1 MPDVA
6 CLGILV
12 ADLIG
17 RPIDHLPERGRLAL
31 VEDMSLH
38 IGGCASNTSIV
49 LAKLG
54 IETAV
59 LGKVGSDGL
68 GDFVTSELGRSSVH
82 CQGLVHDPHHHTS
95 ASMVIVDHQGERSF
109 LHYLGANA
117 HYTAED
123 INWEIVKSTRI
134 LHIGGALVLPGID
147 GEPMAEMM
155 TEARRQGLIVT
166 LDTVWDDTGRW
177 MKTLAPCLPHA
188 DLFCPSLSEAQ
199 KLAGCEKPADVARV
213 LRGAGAKAVALKLG
227 EEGCYLQTDKDE
239 FLVPT
244 FKVNAVDGTGTGD
257 AWVAGLL
264 TGMLKGWDL
273 HRAAQFANATGAL
286 CVTATGATAGI
297 RSFEETIRFMEQHN
311 WR

>member
-17 RPIDHLPERGRLAL
+17 RPIDRLPERGRLAL
-31 VEDMSLH
+31 VDDMSLH

-68 GDFVTSELGRSSVH
+68 GDFVTSELERSSVH
-82 CQGLVHDPHHHTS
+82 CQGLVHDSDHHTS

-109 LHYLGANA
+109 LHFIGANA
-117 HYTAED
+117 HYRVED
-123 INWEIVKSTRI
+123 VDWGVVRSSRI

-147 GEPMAEMM
+147 GEPMAEVMA
-155 TEARRQGLIVT
+155 EAKKRGLTVT
-166 LDTVWDDTGRW
+166 LDTVWDATGRW
-177 MKTLAPCLPHA
+177 MKTLAPCLPYA

-199 KLAGCEKPADVARV
+199 KLAGCEKPAEVARV
-213 LRGAGAKAVALKLG
+213 LRDAGAKAVALKLG
-227 EEGCYLQTDKDE
+227 EDGCYLQTDKEE

-244 FKVNAVDGTGTGD
+244 FKVDPVDGTGTGD

-286 CVTATGATAGI
+286 CVMATGATAGI
-297 RSFEETIRFMEQHN
+297 RSFEETLKFIERHSAA
-311 WR
+311 